1 MYVLRENKPR
11 EVICTLVS
19 DGEGNFRAVD
29 ENGRVL
35 GIFTK
40 SQVIHGAQG
49 FQRSNDF
56 LLQDQACKLLPKERV
71 CNCLKKRIDKTK
83 QREVKYNESRKKAHY
98 SNTQHCASIWSCVPC
113 AKRITEQRRM
123 ELKKGLDTWKTVH
136 NGSVMLLTLTF
147 SHSANESLKSLL
159 ERQRKAYKIFLE
171 TTKVKEIFKHL
182 GVKYKI
188 RSLEVTYGQNGWH
201 PHFHV
206 LLLGYFQIDLSYRNL
221 LSELWIKS
229 CIRAG
234 LNAPSMTH
242 GLDLRDGTYADKY
255 VSKWGIESELT
266 KGHVKKGRNGGF
278 TAFDLLQLSM
288 YDEKVYD
295 KDCGKLFQEFAI
307 AMKGSRQ
314 LVWSRGLKDL
324 LGIKEKT
331 DQELVDETEKQSIT
345 LRTIDDYI
353 FSLLCHYQKR
363 WEFLRC
369 QERDYENGCFGTGET
384 EQLLI
389 DILEKEHIRLGIAS

>member
-1 MYVLRENKPR
+1 LYVLRENKPR
-11 EVICTLVS
+11 EVICTLVT

-288 YDEKVYD
+288 YDENVYD

-369 QERDYENGCFGTGET
+369 LERDYENGCFGTGET
-384 EQLLI
+384 EQLLT

>member
-35 GIFTK
+35 GIFTI

-288 YDEKVYD
+288 YDENVYD

-369 QERDYENGCFGTGET
+369 LERDYENGCFGTGET
-384 EQLLI
+384 EQLLT

>member
-1 MYVLRENKPR
+1 LYVLRENKPR

-288 YDEKVYD
+288 YDENVYD

-369 QERDYENGCFGTGET
+369 LERDYENGCFGTGET
-384 EQLLI
+384 EQLLT